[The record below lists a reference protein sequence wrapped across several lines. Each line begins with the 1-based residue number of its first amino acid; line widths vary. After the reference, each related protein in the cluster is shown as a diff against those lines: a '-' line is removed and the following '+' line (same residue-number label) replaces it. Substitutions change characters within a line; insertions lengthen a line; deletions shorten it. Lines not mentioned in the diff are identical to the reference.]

1 MRKLIFTLSA
11 IIALLYSEKGHSQVE
26 FGLKA
31 GANLGKIDGTAYRDQ
46 YKLGYQL
53 GGFLNI
59 NVLEKWAIQPE
70 ILFNQTNTTL
80 TDSYSTLWDSKF
92 DKGKKLNYVNV
103 PVLLKY
109 NPQGTISLLAG
120 PQFGFLTNRDES
132 IVQNSK
138 KLFKN
143 SDFSFVVGAE
153 LNLKLFFV
161 YGRYV
166 WGFTDI
172 SDLGGKAT
180 SQQVQVGVGVKLF

>member
-1 MRKLIFTLSA
+1 MV
-11 IIALLYSEKGHSQVE
+11 ALLFSANGYSQAE

-31 GANLGKIDGTAYRDQ
+31 GANLGKVDGVAYRDK
-46 YKLGYQL
+46 YELGYQL
-53 GGFLNI
+53 GGFFNF

-70 ILFNQTNTTL
+70 VLFNQTNTRL
-80 TDSYSTLWDSKF
+80 TDSYSELWDSKF

-109 NPQGTISLLAG
+109 NPQGRISLLAG

-153 LNLKLFFV
+153 LNLNPFFI

-166 WGFTDI
+166 WGFSDI

-180 SQQVQVGVGVKLF
+180 TEQLQIGVGVKLF